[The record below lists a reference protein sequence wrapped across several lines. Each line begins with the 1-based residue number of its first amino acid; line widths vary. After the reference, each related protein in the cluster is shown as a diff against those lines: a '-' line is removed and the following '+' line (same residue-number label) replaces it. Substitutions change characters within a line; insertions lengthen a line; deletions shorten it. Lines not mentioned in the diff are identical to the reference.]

1 MYDHSDLEK
10 TALQHL
16 LESNSWFSSK
26 KTFQEKFNR
35 FEETK
40 LLTWEEDGRS
50 DISFISMKRSEKTQ
64 THSKFNKILP
74 PEKKLNTK
82 LLPISNFSKT
92 TKSNNNLQ
100 RSLGIEVEFIPMRSQ
115 VEAQNFKPLKIGQ
128 REKTDIRQ
136 ISLVSN
142 DKKRFPSP
150 ENNFNSN
157 PEAMDKTKK
166 RSTNIKN
173 SKIPLQLKLVAPA
186 NRTSLLFSNDFND
199 TMAKNRQNYS
209 PSNFTIL
216 NLENPDLVKNTFP
229 GKRKHLKGRSVEN
242 NTFVPNF
249 GNRLT
254 ITNLI
259 GVIKNKKNMDT
270 FEREKTYKVLHS
282 LHTMKFFNFS

>member
-1 MYDHSDLEK
+1 MYDHPDLEK

-16 LESNSWFSSK
+16 LESNSCFSLK

-50 DISFISMKRSEKTQ
+50 DLSFISMKRSEKNQ
-64 THSKFNKILP
+64 THNKLNKIIPL
-74 PEKKLNTK
+74 EKKHSTK
-82 LLPISNFSKT
+82 LLPISSLSKT
-92 TKSNNNLQ
+92 TKNNNNPQ
-100 RSLGIEVEFIPMRSQ
+100 ISLPTEFEFISPKSQ
-115 VEAQNFKPLKIGQ
+115 VESQNLKPLKLPPK
-128 REKTDIRQ
+128 EKTDIKQ
-136 ISLVSN
+136 ISLIAN

-157 PEAMDKTKK
+157 SEAMDKMKK

-173 SKIPLQLKLVAPA
+173 FKIPLQLKLVAPA

-199 TMAKNRQNYS
+199 NMTKNRQNYS

-216 NLENPDLVKNTFP
+216 NIENPDLVKNTFP
-229 GKRKHLKGRSVEN
+229 GKRKHLKGKSVEN
-242 NTFVPNF
+242 NNFVPNF

-259 GVIKNKKNMDT
+259 GVIKNKKNIDNY
-270 FEREKTYKVLHS
+270 EREKTYKVLHS